1 METTSTPTQAELVRR
16 VADLAPLLRSHAD
29 RADQDRRLADESVA
43 ALTDAGL
50 FKMRV
55 PLRYG
60 GYESDAATMVAVATE
75 LGRADASAAWTTGV
89 AWITTFM
96 AGLFPDE
103 VQDEVFATP
112 DLRMCGT
119 LSPSALAEPV
129 DGGVTVNGRWGF
141 VSGAL
146 HSQWQVLVAMM
157 PTPDGRQLPI
167 MALAPL
173 ADLSIVDDWHTSGL
187 RASGS
192 VTTVAENV
200 FVPAARILPLP
211 AVLQEQYASK
221 QNADSEIFRGP
232 LLPTASA
239 SSVGT
244 AVGLARAAID
254 TFLGRLPDRKITY
267 TTYGSQGEAPLTHRQ
282 VADATLRADA
292 AEFHAQRVARLL
304 DTKNAAGQQWTIQ
317 ERAQAR
323 ADLGRACELALEAV
337 RILRQASGGSS
348 IYTSAP
354 IQRIEQDIQAINL
367 HALMHGDTN
376 LELYGRVLC
385 GLEPNTFYL

>member
-1 METTSTPTQAELVRR
+1 VETTRTPTQAELVRR
-16 VADLAPLLRSHAD
+16 VADLAPLLRSHTD
-29 RADQDRRLADESVA
+29 RAEENRRLADETVD
-43 ALTDAGL
+43 ALTEAGL

-55 PLRYG
+55 PARFG
-60 GYESDAATMVAVATE
+60 GYESDADTMVAVATE
-75 LGRADASAAWTTGV
+75 LARADASAAWTTGV
-89 AWITTFM
+89 SWITTFM

-112 DLRMCGT
+112 DLRTCGT

-129 DGGVTVNGRWGF
+129 DGGIVVNGRWGF

-146 HSQWQVLVAMM
+146 HSQWQILVAMM

-167 MALAPL
+167 MAIAPV
-173 ADLSIVDDWHTSGL
+173 ADLHIVDDWHTTGL

-192 VTTVAENV
+192 VTTVAENL
-200 FVPAARILPLP
+200 FVPGARILPLP
-211 AVLQEQYASK
+211 AVLQEQYAST
-221 QNADSEIFRGP
+221 QNADSVIFRGP

-244 AVGLARAAID
+244 VVGLARAAID
-254 TFLGRLPDRKITY
+254 TFLQRLPDRKITY
-267 TTYGSQGEAPLTHRQ
+267 TTYGSQAEAPLTHRQ

-304 DTKNAAGQQWTIQ
+304 DAKNGAGRPWTLR

-323 ADLGRACELALEAV
+323 ADLGRACQLALESV
-337 RILRQASGGSS
+337 QILRQASGGSS
-348 IYTSAP
+348 IYTSVP
-354 IQRIEQDIQAINL
+354 IRRIEQDVQAINL
-367 HALMHGDTN
+367 HALMHADTN